1 MKHGLLVLVEQTPEH
16 LAMIEAAGYTLRLAT
31 TAEQREAILATQAP
45 EIQAVFTNGS
55 TGLHADMIAALPNL
69 EIVCA
74 QGVGYDQVDLD
85 ATRARGIAATH
96 GPGTND
102 SSVADHAL
110 ALLLAAARHLP
121 QSDAAVRRGD
131 WSRVE
136 RPSVSEKKLGILGMG
151 RIGQG
156 IARRA
161 VGGFDM
167 QIGYV
172 SRHPH
177 DTEHYRYFDD
187 PVALAAWCDFLV
199 VAVPG
204 GAATRHMV
212 GAAVLNAL
220 GEKGF
225 LINIARG
232 SVVDTSA
239 LIEALAHH
247 RIAGAALDVVE
258 GEPNVPAALLQLD
271 NVILTPHVAGRSPEA
286 VDAMV
291 RLVLDNLHA
300 HFSGQP
306 LLTPIPP

>member
-16 LAMIEAAGYTLRLAT
+16 LAMLEAAGFALHLAT
-31 TAEQREAILATQAP
+31 TTQQREAILATQAH
-45 EIQAVFTNGS
+45 EIQAVLTNGT
-55 TGLHADMIAALPNL
+55 TGLHADMIAALPSL

-74 QGVGYDQVDLD
+74 QGVGYDQLDLD
-85 ATRARGIAATH
+85 AARARGIVATH

-110 ALLLAAARHLP
+110 ALLLAAARHVP
-121 QSDAAVRRGD
+121 QSDAAIRRGE
-131 WSRVE
+131 WSRKE
-136 RPSVSEKKLGILGMG
+136 RPSVSGKKLGILGMG

-161 VGGFDM
+161 AGGFEM

-177 DTEHYRYFDD
+177 DIEHYRYFDD

-199 VAVPG
+199 VAIPG
-204 GAATRHMV
+204 GAATRHLV
-212 GAAVLNAL
+212 GPVVLDAL
-220 GEKGF
+220 GAEGF

-239 LIEALAHH
+239 LIEALAQH
-247 RIAGAALDVVE
+247 RIAGAALDVIE
-258 GEPNVPAALLQLD
+258 GEPHVPAALLQLD

-286 VDAMV
+286 VEATV

-306 LLTPIPP
+306 LLTPIP

>member
-16 LAMIEAAGYTLRLAT
+16 LTMIEAAGFTLHLAIT
-31 TAEQREAILATQAP
+31 EQQRAAIIATQAH
-45 EIQAVFTNGS
+45 EIRAVFTNGS

-85 ATRARGIAATH
+85 ATRARGIIATH

-110 ALLLAAARHLP
+110 GLLLAAARHIP
-121 QSDAAVRRGD
+121 QSDAAIRRGE
-131 WSRVE
+131 WSRME
-136 RPSVSEKKLGILGMG
+136 RPSVSGKKLGLLGMG

-161 VGGFDM
+161 ARGFEM

-172 SRHPH
+172 STRPR
-177 DTEHYRYFDD
+177 DIEHYRYFDD
-187 PVALAAWCDFLV
+187 PIALAAWCDFLV

-212 GAAVLNAL
+212 GAAVLDAL
-220 GEKGF
+220 GAEGF
-225 LINIARG
+225 LVNIARG

-239 LIEALAHH
+239 LIEALTQH
-247 RIAGAALDVVE
+247 RIAGAALDVIE
-258 GEPNVPAALLQLD
+258 GEPQVPAALLQLD
-271 NVILTPHVAGRSPEA
+271 NVIMTPHVAGRSPEA
-286 VDAMV
+286 VEATV

-306 LLTPIPP
+306 VPTPISL

>member
-16 LAMIEAAGYTLRLAT
+16 LAMLEAAGFALHLAT
-31 TAEQREAILATQAP
+31 TTQQREAILATQAH
-45 EIQAVFTNGS
+45 EIQAVLTNGT
-55 TGLHADMIAALPNL
+55 TGLHADMIAALPSL

-74 QGVGYDQVDLD
+74 QGVGYDQLDLD
-85 ATRARGIAATH
+85 AARARGIVATH

-110 ALLLAAARHLP
+110 ALLLAAARHVP
-121 QSDAAVRRGD
+121 QSDAAIRRGE
-131 WSRVE
+131 WSRKE
-136 RPSVSEKKLGILGMG
+136 RPSVSGKKLGILGMG

-161 VGGFDM
+161 AGGFEM

-177 DTEHYRYFDD
+177 DIEHYRYFDD

-199 VAVPG
+199 VAIPG
-204 GAATRHMV
+204 GAATRHLV
-212 GAAVLNAL
+212 GPVVLDAL
-220 GEKGF
+220 GAEGF

-239 LIEALAHH
+239 LIEALAQH
-247 RIAGAALDVVE
+247 RIAGAELDVIE
-258 GEPNVPAALLQLD
+258 GEPHVPAALLQLD

-286 VDAMV
+286 VEATV

-306 LLTPIPP
+306 LLTPIP

>member
-16 LAMIEAAGYTLRLAT
+16 LAMIEAAGFALRLAT
-31 TAEQREAILATQAP
+31 TEQQREAILAKQDR
-45 EIQAVFTNGS
+45 EIQAVLTNGS
-55 TGLHADMIAALPNL
+55 TGLQADMIAALPSL

-85 ATRARGIAATH
+85 AARAHGIVASH

-110 ALLLAAARHLP
+110 ALLLAAARHVP
-121 QSDAAVRRGD
+121 QSDAEIRRGE
-131 WSRVE
+131 WSRKE
-136 RPSVSEKKLGILGMG
+136 RPSVSGKKLGILGMG

-161 VGGFDM
+161 AAGFEM
-167 QIGYV
+167 QIGYA

-177 DTEHYRYFDD
+177 DIEHYQYFDD
-187 PVALAAWCDFLV
+187 PIALATWCDFLV

-204 GAATRHMV
+204 GAATRHLV
-212 GAAVLNAL
+212 GPAVLDAL
-220 GEKGF
+220 GAEGF

-239 LIEALAHH
+239 LIEALAQH

-286 VDAMV
+286 VEATI

-306 LLTPIPP
+306 LLTPIPR